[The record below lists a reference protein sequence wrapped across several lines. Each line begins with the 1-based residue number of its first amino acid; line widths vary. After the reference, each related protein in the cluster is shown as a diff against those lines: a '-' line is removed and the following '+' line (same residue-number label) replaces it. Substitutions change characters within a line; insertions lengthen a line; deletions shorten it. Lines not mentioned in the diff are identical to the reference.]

1 MNVLITKV
9 SRAGMAALFMAA
21 GLSAQAQPQVLARG
35 HAVAVSADDVL
46 ADSQRIPP
54 DKRLTVLSSPDSVQQ
69 IATNLLVRR
78 ALSQEAQRDGLQ
90 DDPQTAAALQVARDR
105 VLSEARLARL
115 DVQNQ
120 PSEAALD
127 AYAQS
132 TYKANAKPQRFE
144 APAQTRASHILISN
158 EGPASLDKARKI
170 LADLRAGASFAELAK
185 QHSTDPGSA
194 ALGGDLGFFGP
205 GQMVRPFED
214 AVAALQKPGDL
225 SEPVVSQF
233 GYHIIRL
240 EERRA
245 AGKRPFA
252 EVRAE
257 LMREARQALLNE
269 ARLKKAQ
276 SLTQGIEYD
285 RKAIESFAVKPAL

>member
-1 MNVLITKV
+1 LKV
-9 SRAGMAALFMAA
+9 VISKRLRAVFAALSLVTGFYVHAE
-21 GLSAQAQPQVLARG
+21 PQVLARG

-46 ADSQRIPP
+46 ADSLRIPP

-69 IATNLLVRR
+69 IAANLLVRR
-78 ALSQEAQRDGLQ
+78 ALAQEALRDGLQ
-90 DDPQTAAALQVARDR
+90 NDPQTAAALQVARDR

-158 EGPASLDKARKI
+158 EGPTSLDKAKKI
-170 LADLRAGASFAELAK
+170 LAELRAGASFAALAK
-185 QHSTDPGSA
+185 QYSTDSA
-194 ALGGDLGFFGP
+194 SAERGGDLGFFGP

-214 AVAALQKPGDL
+214 AVNALQQPGDL
-225 SEPVVSQF
+225 SEPVASQF

-240 EERRA
+240 EERRP
-245 AGKRPFA
+245 AGKRPYA

-276 SLTQGIEYD
+276 SLAQDIEFE
-285 RKAIESFAVKPAL
+285 RKTIESFAAKPAL